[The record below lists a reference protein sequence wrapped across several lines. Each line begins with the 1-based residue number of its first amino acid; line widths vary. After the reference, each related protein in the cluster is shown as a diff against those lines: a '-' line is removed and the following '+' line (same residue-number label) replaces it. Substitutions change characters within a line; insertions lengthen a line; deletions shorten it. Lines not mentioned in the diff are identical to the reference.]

1 MLRRRALHGAGARM
15 QGHHRSRRCVRPCP
29 WQADADSDGSAAR
42 HRPQGRL
49 FLCAEP
55 GCRVQVVICSG
66 CDRGHIYCAECAPR
80 ARRRSLREAG
90 QRYQA
95 SSRGR
100 IKHAAR
106 SRRWRERRNKVTHHG
121 SLSNQSA
128 ALLSEDPIV
137 AEEALPLDKQ
147 HSASGQGWYCMRCG
161 RRCSAYVRQD
171 FLRRRV
177 RRYRRK
183 GPESDDTS

>member
-1 MLRRRALHGAGARM
+1 M
-15 QGHHRSRRCVRPCP
+15 QGHHRSRRCARPCP
-29 WQADADSDGSAAR
+29 WQADADSDGSAER
-42 HRPQGRL
+42 HRPQGRM

-55 GCRVQVVICSG
+55 GCRVQVVICSD

-80 ARRRSLREAG
+80 ARHRSLREAG
-90 QRYQA
+90 RRYQV

-106 SRRWRERRNKVTHHG
+106 SRRWRERRNNVTHHG
-121 SLSNQSA
+121 SLPDRPV
-128 ALLSEDPIV
+128 ALLSEDPV
-137 AEEALPLDKQ
+137 VVEAPLLLNNQ
-147 HSASGQGWYCMRCG
+147 RSSRGQSWYCMRCG
-161 RRCSAYVRQD
+161 RHCSAAVRQG

-177 RRYRRK
+177 HRYRRK